1 MKNTLYKTGLTVL
14 LILTAIF
21 TLTAQNEK
29 ISTYNVVW
37 NTQSKNSSESMPC
50 GGGDVGLNVWV
61 ENGDILF
68 YLSRSGTFDENNA
81 MLKLGRV
88 RLTLSPNPF
97 NGKDFSQALQ
107 LEKGNVLISGGGATV
122 RLWVDVFRPVVHV
135 DVKSSKA
142 IEATATYESWRFE
155 DFVPVAKEFRSNS
168 FKSPRKNLEVKTRK
182 DMVRFDG
189 NEVLFYHQNRSDIES
204 VFDLTVRQQGLESV
218 KNQLHNPLA
227 KLVFGGSMNGTG
239 MKPVGTTEGKYINTS
254 FRGWQLKS
262 VKPSRSFQLNVALH
276 VAKAENIESWKN
288 GLTKIKADAINNAK
302 TAERKT
308 LDWWKQYWERSYI
321 CISLPQTPSQG
332 GDLKK
337 EQHSAAWQVGRNY
350 QLFRYMLGC
359 NAFGE
364 YPTKFNGGLFT
375 FDPVFTDSTMLGT
388 PDHRNWG
395 GGLMTA
401 QNQRLV
407 YYPMFKSGDLDMIK
421 PQFDFYLRSQRTA
434 ELRSEVYWKHKGA
447 CFTEQIENFG
457 LPNMSEYGYKRPEDF
472 DKGIEYNA
480 WLEYSWETSLEFCY
494 MMLETERYEGRDIQQ
509 YIPFIESC
517 LTFFDEHYQM
527 LAKQRGA
534 KIWDADGNYV
544 FYPSSAA
551 ETYKMTY
558 NSTTYI
564 SALKVVLTRLTE
576 LPKQY
581 LSDEQREK
589 WTMMLKRIPP
599 VPTRILDGKKML
611 SPAEV
616 WARIQNTETPQ
627 LYPVYPWGLYGIGK
641 PDLDIACNAYFYDP
655 HCVKN
660 HHHESWAQA
669 AIFAAR
675 LGLTDEAKKYT
686 VLKLQDGKLRFP
698 AFWGPGHDWVPDHN
712 WGGSGMIA
720 LQEMLMQV
728 DDRKIYLIPA
738 WPKDWNAKFKLH
750 APYNTTVEA
759 VVKNGKIE
767 SLKVTPESRLKD
779 VVY

>member
-1 MKNTLYKTGLTVL
+1 MTNTLYKTGLTML
-14 LILTAIF
+14 LVLTAIF
-21 TLTAQNEK
+21 TLTAQNGR

-50 GGGDVGLNVWV
+50 GGGDVGLNVWA

-88 RLTLSPNPF
+88 RLNLSPNPF
-97 NGKDFSQALQ
+97 NGKDFAQVLQ
-107 LEKGNVLISGGGATV
+107 LEKGNVRISGGGVEV
-122 RLWVDVFRPVVHV
+122 RLWVDVFRPLVHV
-135 DVKSSKA
+135 AVKSAKA
-142 IEATATYESWRFE
+142 VEATATYECWRFE
-155 DFVPVAKEFRSNS
+155 DIVPGAKEFRSNS
-168 FKSPRKNLEVKTRK
+168 FKFPRKNIEVKTRK
-182 DMVRFDG
+182 DVVSFDG
-189 NEVLFYHQNRSDIES
+189 NEVLFYHQNRSDIEN
-204 VFDLTVRQQGLESV
+204 VFDLTVRQQGMEPV
-218 KNQLHNPLA
+218 KDQMHNPLA
-227 KLVFGGSMNGTG
+227 KLVFGGSMSGTG
-239 MKPVGTTEGKYINTS
+239 MKPAGMTDGKYINTS
-254 FRGWQLKS
+254 FHGWKLKS
-262 VKPSRSFQLNVALH
+262 IKPSRTIQLEVALH
-276 VAKAENIESWKN
+276 VAKSENLNSWKA
-288 GLTKIKADAINNAK
+288 GLAKIKADAVLNAK

-308 LDWWKQYWERSYI
+308 QDWWNSYWERSYI
-321 CISLPQTPSQG
+321 SIDGKST
-332 GDLKK
+332 D
-337 EQHSAAWQVGRNY
+337 AMWQVGRNY

-359 NAFGE
+359 NAYGD

-375 FDPVFTDSTMLGT
+375 FDPVFTDSTNTGT

-407 YYPMFKSGDLDMIK
+407 YFPMFKSGDLDMIK
-421 PQFDFYLRSQRTA
+421 PQFDFYLRSLRTA

-457 LPNMSEYGYKRPEDF
+457 LPNMAEYGYKHPEDF
-472 DKGIEYNA
+472 DKGMEYNA
-480 WLEYSWETSLEFCY
+480 WLEYTWETALEFCY
-494 MMLETERYEGRDIQQ
+494 MMLETERYEGRDIRP

-527 LAKQRGA
+527 LARQRGA

-558 NSTTYI
+558 NSTTYV

-576 LPKQY
+576 LPGQY
-581 LSDEQREK
+581 LTDEQREK
-589 WTMMLKRIPP
+589 WTLMLKRIPP
-599 VPTRILDGKKML
+599 VPTRILDGRKML
-611 SPAEV
+611 SPAEA

-641 PDLDIACNAYFYDP
+641 PDLETARNTYLYDP
-655 HCVKN
+655 HCIKN

-728 DDRKIYLIPA
+728 DGKKIYLIPA
-738 WPKDWNAKFKLH
+738 WPKDWNARFKLH

-759 VVKNGKIE
+759 EVRNGKVT

>member
-1 MKNTLYKTGLTVL
+1 MNKHLHKTGLAVL
-14 LILTAIF
+14 LSLISICTI
-21 TLTAQNEK
+21 TAQNRDL
-29 ISTYNVVW
+29 SDYNIEW
-37 NTQSKNSSESMPC
+37 NTQSKNSGESMPC
-50 GGGDVGLNVWV
+50 GGGDIGLNVWV

-88 RLTLSPNPF
+88 RLGLSPNPF
-97 NGKDFSQALQ
+97 NGQDFAQVLQ
-107 LEKGNVLISGGGATV
+107 LEKGNVRISGGGAEV
-122 RLWVDVFRPVVHV
+122 ILWVDVFRPVVHV
-135 DVKSSKA
+135 SVNSAKA
-142 IEATATYESWRFE
+142 INATATYESWRFE

-168 FKSPRKNLEVKTRK
+168 FKSPRKNMEVKTRK
-182 DMVRFDG
+182 DEVNFNG
-189 NEVLFYHQNRSDIES
+189 NEVLFFHQNRSDIDD
-204 VFDLTVRQQGLESV
+204 VFDLTVRQQGMESV
-218 KNQLHNPLA
+218 KDQMHNPLSQ
-227 KLVFGGSMNGTG
+227 LVFGGSMSGTN
-239 MKPVGTTEGKYINTS
+239 MKPDGTTEGKYINTS
-254 FRGWQLKS
+254 FRGWKLKS
-262 VKPSRSFQLNVALH
+262 VKPSRSIQLDVALH
-276 VAKAENIESWKN
+276 VGKAKNIESWKN
-288 GLTKIKADAINNAK
+288 GLAKIKTDAINNVK
-302 TAERKT
+302 LAERKT
-308 LDWWKQYWERSYI
+308 REWWKQYWERSYI
-321 CISLPQTPSQG
+321 TIEGNSN
-332 GDLKK
+332 DAK
-337 EQHSAAWQVGRNY
+337 WQVGRNY

-359 NAFGE
+359 NAYGE

-375 FDPVFTDSTMLGT
+375 FDPVFTDSTNTGT

-395 GGLMTA
+395 GGTMTA

-407 YYPMFKSGDLDMIK
+407 YFPMFKSGDLDMIK
-421 PQFDFYLRSQRTA
+421 PQFDFYLRSLRTA

-457 LPNMSEYGYKRPEDF
+457 LPNMAEYGYKHPEDF
-472 DKGIEYNA
+472 DKGLEYNA
-480 WLEYSWETSLEFCY
+480 WLEYTWETALEFCY
-494 MMLETERYEGRDIQQ
+494 MMLETERYEGRDIQG

-534 KIWDADGNYV
+534 KVWDADGNYV
-544 FYPSSAA
+544 FYPGSAG

-564 SALKVVLTRLTE
+564 SALKVVLTRLTD

-581 LSDEQREK
+581 LTDEQREK
-589 WTMMLKRIPP
+589 WTLMLKRIPP
-599 VPTRILDGKKML
+599 VPTRILEGRKML
-611 SPAEV
+611 SPAEA

-641 PDLDIACNAYFYDP
+641 PDLEIAQNTYLYDP

-686 VLKLQDGKLRFP
+686 TLKLQDGKLRFP

-728 DDRKIYLIPA
+728 DDKKIYLIPA
-738 WPKDWNAKFKLH
+738 WPKEWNARFKLH

-759 VVKNGKIE
+759 EVKNGKIV

-779 VVY
+779 VIWESAR

>member
-1 MKNTLYKTGLTVL
+1 MKKLCAVAFSGLL
-14 LILTAIF
+14 FLSIF
-21 TLTAQNEK
+21 SSQLQAQTNSLSSYEVTWHK
-29 ISTYNVVW
+29 
-37 NTQSKNSSESMPC
+37 QSVNSSESMPC
-50 GGGDVGLNVWV
+50 GGGDIGLNVWV

-68 YLSRSGTFDENNA
+68 YISRSGTFDENNA

-88 RLTLSPNPF
+88 RLNLNPNPF
-97 NGKDFSQALQ
+97 SGNDFMQTLQ
-107 LEKGNVLISGGGATV
+107 LEKGRVKITGGGTDVLI
-122 RLWVDVFRPVVHV
+122 WVDVFRPVVHLE
-135 DVKSSKA
+135 VKSPKA
-142 IEATATYESWRFE
+142 VDAIATYENWRFE
-155 DFVPVAKEFRSNS
+155 DFVPVTKEFRSNS
-168 FKSPRKNLEVKTRK
+168 FKFPPKNIDVKTHK
-182 DMVRFDG
+182 DNVAFSG
-189 NEVLFYHQNRSDIES
+189 NEVMFYHQNRIDTDDAFDI
-204 VFDLTVRQQGLESV
+204 TVRQQGMESV
-218 KNQLHNPLA
+218 KEQMQNPL
-227 KLVFGGSMNGTG
+227 KNLVFGGTMSGTN
-239 MKPVGTTEGKYINTS
+239 MIPDGTVSGKYINTT
-254 FRGWQLKS
+254 FKGLRLKS
-262 VKPSRSFQLNVALH
+262 AKPSWSIQLELALY
-276 VAKAENIESWKN
+276 VAKVGDIEQWKV
-288 GLTKIKADAINNAK
+288 GLEKIKNDAKLNAK

-308 LDWWKQYWERSYI
+308 QDWWSQYWNRSYI
-321 CISLPQTPSQG
+321 SIEGNTT
-332 GDLKK
+332 DAK
-337 EQHSAAWQVGRNY
+337 WQVGRNY

-359 NAFGE
+359 NAYGD

-375 FDPVFTDSTMLGT
+375 FDPVFTDSTNLGT

-421 PQFDFYLRSQRTA
+421 PQFDFYLRSLKTA

-447 CFTEQIENFG
+447 CFTEQLENFG
-457 LPNMSEYGYKRPEDF
+457 LPNMAEYGWKHPADF

-480 WLEYSWETSLEFCY
+480 WLEYSWETCLEFCY
-494 MMLETERYEGRDIQQ
+494 MMLETERYEGRNISS

-534 KIWDADGNYV
+534 KIWDGNGNYV

-564 SALKVVLTRLTE
+564 SALRVVLTRLTE
-576 LPKQY
+576 LPNSY
-581 LSDEQREK
+581 LTDEQREK
-589 WTMMLKRIPP
+589 WTLMLKRIPP
-599 VPTRILDGKKML
+599 VPTRTLDGKMKL
-611 SPAEV
+611 APAEN

-627 LYPVYPWGLYGIGK
+627 LYPVYPWGLYGVDR
-641 PDLDIACNAYFYDP
+641 PDLDVARNTYLYDP
-655 HCVKN
+655 FCVKN

-720 LQEMLMQV
+720 LQEMLMQTH
-728 DDRKIYLIPA
+728 DRKIILLPA
-738 WPKDWNAKFKLH
+738 WPKDWNARFKLH
-750 APYNTTVEA
+750 APYNTIVEGEIR
-759 VVKNGKIE
+759 NGDILN
-767 SLKVTPESRLKD
+767 LKVTPESRRKD
-779 VVY
+779 VVIWHE